1 MKLSRTV
8 GILLAVFA
16 LGLAGCGSEGPP
28 RPPKVKVT
36 AKKNEKPAPQVKQ
49 EPALPEPPAPPEQPA
64 EPKPPVEPVKPE
76 AVFGP
81 PVVREKIAVGR
92 TAGLQPAI
100 KLTGIKSRNPHPTK
114 EQALADALTVAR
126 TELMRQLDQL
136 EPPIHTRPSMVTMR
150 SNYMKG
156 ELREILPSEDEK
168 QAIRKEGQNA
178 NVRWVEIDLE
188 LTEDHVQRLRSA
200 ERVTDGF
207 RVAAMLFA
215 LVAALYG
222 FLRLDQLTKG
232 YLTIWLGLAA
242 GAAVVV
248 VGLFVLG

>member
-1 MKLSRTV
+1 MMYKTV
-8 GILLAVFA
+8 GLVLAVFA
-16 LGLAGCGSEGPP
+16 LGLAGCGSDGPP

-36 AKKNEKPAPQVKQ
+36 AKKSDKPAPPVKQ
-49 EPALPEPPAPPEQPA
+49 EPGQPEPPQPPELPG
-64 EPKPPVEPVKPE
+64 EPKLPE
-76 AVFGP
+76 VPALP
-81 PVVREKIAVGR
+81 LSVRDKSIAAR
-92 TAGLQPAI
+92 SAGLQPAI

-150 SNYMKG
+150 SNYLKG
-156 ELREILPSEDEK
+156 EVREVVPTDDEK

-222 FLRLDQLTKG
+222 FLRLDQWTKG
-232 YLTIWLGLAA
+232 YLTMWLGLAA

-248 VGLFVLG
+248 VGVLVLG

>member
-1 MKLSRTV
+1 MKKNRMIGL
-8 GILLAVFA
+8 LLAVFA

-49 EPALPEPPAPPEQPA
+49 EPAQPEQPEVPV
-64 EPKPPVEPVKPE
+64 EPKPPEVPALPLT
-76 AVFGP
+76 
-81 PVVREKIAVGR
+81 VREKSIAAR
-92 TAGLQPAI
+92 NAGLQPAI

-150 SNYMKG
+150 SNYLKG
-156 ELREILPSEDEK
+156 EIREVVPSEDEK

-200 ERVTDGF
+200 ERVTDSF

-222 FLRLDQLTKG
+222 FLRLDQWTKG
-232 YLTIWLGLAA
+232 YLTMWLGLAA
-242 GAAVVV
+242 GAAVIV
-248 VGLFVLG
+248 VGLLVLG

>member
-1 MKLSRTV
+1 MKLSKTV
-8 GILLAVFA
+8 GLMLAAFA
-16 LGLAGCGSEGPP
+16 LGLAGCSAAGPP

-36 AKKNEKPAPQVKQ
+36 VKKPEKPAPPSKE
-49 EPALPEPPAPPEQPA
+49 EPKLPEPPA
-64 EPKPPVEPVKPE
+64 EPVQPE

-81 PVVREKIAVGR
+81 PVIRDKIAVGR
-92 TAGLQPAI
+92 TAALQPAI
-100 KLTGIKSRNPHPTK
+100 RLTAKSRNPHPTK

-136 EPPIHTRPSMVTMR
+136 DPPIQTRPSMVTMR
-150 SNYMKG
+150 SNYLKG
-156 ELREILPSEDEK
+156 EVRESFPTEDVK

-178 NVRWVEIDLE
+178 NVRWVEIDIE

-200 ERVTDGF
+200 ERVTDAF
-207 RVAAMLFA
+207 RVGALLFA

-222 FLRLDQLTKG
+222 FLRLDQWTKG
-232 YLTIWLGLAA
+232 YLTMWLGLAA

-248 VGLFVLG
+248 VGLLVLR